1 MARTQ
6 VQAELIATNAISGTI
21 IADNAITATHIAT
34 NSISGVLVQDSGI
47 TTTMIAANN
56 VTAAKIVTNAIQTRH
71 IADDQV
77 TGDKLT
83 NNITV
88 AGTLTSTGALT
99 ANAGVV
105 VDNITIDGTEIDL
118 SSGNLTLDVA
128 GDIVF
133 DAAGGDNY
141 FATAGTN
148 FLNILNNSN
157 NVQFSAQQQDKDF
170 IFTGN
175 DGGTGITALTL
186 DMSDA
191 GAALFNTDV
200 SITTAGKR
208 YYIPRASDAA
218 LTGSLYSPT
227 GNEIRLSGAGSGS
240 GVLSFEPSSG
250 SGVAIHIA
258 SDGNVGIGE
267 TSPDA
272 LLHLKGATATNEAS
286 HILFENTQGTKKFA
300 IGAGTSGVT
309 NNNFVVRNV
318 TDSTFPLVITDAGNV
333 GIGTTSPSALLHVK
347 VASRATAYD
356 ADNAATWADSIVMN
370 PSGANTSATGIA
382 FYNNGTYHTNAASG
396 IALVKHTA
404 SSDYGSDMAFIV
416 RPQSAVAIEGMRL
429 TSAGN
434 VGIGTTSPHTGAKLH
449 IVDGAGTVPTMAAG
463 DLLTIQNND
472 GTSDNAG
479 FTSIAGTAGISYINF
494 GDSGDKNI
502 GGLNYYHS
510 DNSLRF
516 FANAAQHMRIQSD
529 GIVVI
534 SSGYETFVPTIKH
547 TGGTGDLS
555 KLRVI
560 NRSGQ
565 GAGKGGLLELGGVSD
580 DGVSRSDVFGAIAGL
595 KETSGSSNRQGYLA
609 LFTNDGDSIDEQVR
623 VQSNGNVLFGGN
635 LDGTI
640 TTGNG
645 VKLNAIGV
653 GEQFLWGNSS
663 SNSSSGYH
671 QYDSS
676 TDAYRFIVGYGGTI
690 YATATSISAISDV
703 RLKENIVDLETGLSE
718 VLALKPR
725 RFDWKNGDATNVAGF
740 IAQEVETVLPDLI
753 GDYKDNNIDDL
764 KSVKMG
770 DMLPTLV
777 KAIQE
782 QQTII
787 DDLKARVETLEG

>member
-1 MARTQ
+1 
-6 VQAELIATNAISGTI
+6 
-21 IADNAITATHIAT
+21 
-34 NSISGVLVQDSGI
+34 
-47 TTTMIAANN
+47 
-56 VTAAKIVTNAIQTRH
+56 
-71 IADDQV
+71 
-77 TGDKLT
+77 
-83 NNITV
+83 
-88 AGTLTSTGALT
+88 
-99 ANAGVV
+99 
-105 VDNITIDGTEIDL
+105 
-118 SSGNLTLDVA
+118 
-128 GDIVF
+128 
-133 DAAGGDNY
+133 
-141 FATAGTN
+141 
-148 FLNILNNSN
+148 
-157 NVQFSAQQQDKDF
+157 
-170 IFTGN
+170 
-175 DGGTGITALTL
+175 
-186 DMSDA
+186 
-191 GAALFNTDV
+191 
-200 SITTAGKR
+200 
-208 YYIPRASDAA
+208 
-218 LTGSLYSPT
+218 
-227 GNEIRLSGAGSGS
+227 
-240 GVLSFEPSSG
+240 
-250 SGVAIHIA
+250 
-258 SDGNVGIGE
+258 
-267 TSPDA
+267 
-272 LLHLKGATATNEAS
+272 
-286 HILFENTQGTKKFA
+286 
-300 IGAGTSGVT
+300 
-309 NNNFVVRNV
+309 
-318 TDSTFPLVITDAGNV
+318 
-333 GIGTTSPSALLHVK
+333 
-347 VASRATAYD
+347 
-356 ADNAATWADSIVMN
+356 
-370 PSGANTSATGIA
+370 
-382 FYNNGTYHTNAASG
+382 
-396 IALVKHTA
+396 
-404 SSDYGSDMAFIV
+404 
-416 RPQSAVAIEGMRL
+416 
-429 TSAGN
+429 
-434 VGIGTTSPHTGAKLH
+434 
-449 IVDGAGTVPTMAAG
+449 
-463 DLLTIQNND
+463 
-472 GTSDNAG
+472 
-479 FTSIAGTAGISYINF
+479 
-494 GDSGDKNI
+494 
-502 GGLNYYHS
+502 
-510 DNSLRF
+510 
-516 FANAAQHMRIQSD
+516 MRIQSD